1 MQPDSSG
8 SRTRRLGENLLSSG
22 NAPTCA
28 SLWAT
33 GASFMA
39 KPECPMI
46 RLRGVYGDCDRNTPF
61 PHNRQ

>member
-8 SRTRRLGENLLSSG
+8 SRSRRLGENLLSSG
-22 NAPTCA
+22 NAPDCA
-28 SLWAT
+28 SLRGS

-46 RLRGVYGDCDRNTPF
+46 RLSGVYGDCDRNTRISR
-61 PHNRQ
+61 NRQ